1 MAIKLY
7 KSQQTPTTQSSNVEN
22 KAFVSMAEAGSI
34 GKAWKGM
41 VQTGEKLYAKHQDIK
56 TDNEILEKT
65 KEVMNGTDNYTG
77 LSEVTKTASTYN
89 DPDGA
94 GKYYNDQWQNIFDN
108 VNGSLSGKLA
118 QRKFKSWMTRQN
130 INDVNSIKTTTTGN
144 MIAHS
149 RVMKLDEIEIIKK
162 RIIFPQGKLDYD
174 SAITELNYAL
184 YGKKAEETFGSSLKT
199 VQDATFKEITLYNYK
214 NVPISEREAALK
226 KAETDDRMDA
236 KDVQTLKS
244 YFNQSN
250 GTSTDLIS
258 TSLATM
264 EKMSLTG
271 IVPDIA
277 KLESFEATLTAL
289 GNKPKLLKQIAEIKN
304 NTLLI
309 GTLNQMPPEEVQDVI
324 FGMREQINTNQKNG
338 KGTDEFTFNRLKLSE
353 QYLAT
358 LTKDLKSDLVTAL
371 STRNVIQF
379 QNIDL
384 QEFLYNGN
392 IGKDQFLDNL
402 ITRKS
407 QIQAAAN
414 RYNVEPKYLSEA
426 ETDGLIATFKKLDDP
441 EQIKEMTSVLAEG
454 FGLSTP
460 DVFRQINEKDNFL
473 AHIGG
478 MTLIAEGA
486 NLPGVEKA
494 IDGYLLSKNKN
505 IDIKISEN
513 DTAAITSKYR
523 ATFAENQKTFNTIVG
538 TANYIYQDMVYKSNK
553 RGDVFQRAMYDQAM
567 KMAMGENGEFGGS
580 TEYNGSD
587 VHVPNW
593 LERDEFEDIISWLGT
608 SSPDNLK
615 KATGYYIDGKDEF
628 GGEAVPGKP
637 MAKKGNEEPTD
648 LDIFSDGSDKKGKL
662 ILISVGYGKYK
673 VATGQHPSKGDPKY
687 AIDGNFINEGKNHLI
702 IDLNK
707 IKLEYAADKLKLANS
722 K

>member
-7 KSQQTPTTQSSNVEN
+7 KSQLQPTTEGSNVLNRN
-22 KAFVSMAEAGSI
+22 KVSMAEAASI
-34 GKAWKGM
+34 GNAWKGM
-41 VQTGEKLYAKHQDIK
+41 VRSGELLYAKHQDIK
-56 TDNEILEKT
+56 TDNEVAEKK
-65 KEVMNGTDNYTG
+65 KEVANGTDNYTG

-89 DPDGA
+89 DPDSA

-108 VNGSLSGKLA
+108 VNGTLSGKQA
-118 QRKFKSWMTRQN
+118 QRKFKSWMTSQN
-130 INDVNSIKTTTTGN
+130 ISDINSIKSITTGN
-144 MIAHS
+144 MIAHD
-149 RVMKLDEIEIIKK
+149 REMKLDNIETIKK
-162 RIIFPQGKLDYD
+162 RLVYPKSQLDYD
-174 SAITELNYAL
+174 AAIAESKEAL
-184 YGKKAEETFGSSLKT
+184 FGKKAQDTFGSELKG
-199 VQDATFKEITLYNYK
+199 VQDGFYKEVAFFTYK
-214 NVPISEREAALK
+214 NVPLAGRAEALEKAK
-226 KAETDDRMDA
+226 KDDRLDVE
-236 KDVQTLKS
+236 DVQKLISHFKT
-244 YFNQSN
+244 SN
-250 GTSTDLIS
+250 ATSTALIS
-258 TSLATM
+258 DSLASM
-264 EKMSLTG
+264 EKMSLSG
-271 IVPDIA
+271 VVPDVA
-277 KLESFEATLTAL
+277 TLKSYEATLTAL

-324 FGMREQINTNQKNG
+324 FGMREQINTNQQNG
-338 KGTDEFTFNRLKLSE
+338 KGTDEFTFKRLELSE
-353 QYLAT
+353 KYLAT

-392 IGKDQFLDNL
+392 VGKEQFLDNL

-407 QIQAAAN
+407 QIQAAAY

-426 ETDGLIATFKKLDDP
+426 ETDGLIATFKKLEDP
-441 EQIKEMTSVLAEG
+441 EKIKEMTSVLAEG
-454 FGLSTP
+454 FGLATP
-460 DVFRQINEKDNFL
+460 DLFRQINEKDNFL

-478 MTLIAEGA
+478 MTLIAEGS
-486 NLPGVEKA
+486 NLPGVDKA

-513 DTAAITSKYR
+513 DTAPITSKYR
-523 ATFAENQKTFNTIVG
+523 GTFLENQKTFNTIVG

-553 RGDVFQRAMYDQAM
+553 RGDVFQRSMYDQAM

-580 TEYNGSD
+580 TKYNGNE

-593 LERDEFEDIISWLGT
+593 LERDEFEGIMAWLGT
-608 SSPDNLK
+608 SPDNLK
-615 KATGYYIDGKDEF
+615 KATGYYTDAAGF
-628 GGEAVPGKP
+628 SAGELVPGKP
-637 MAKKGNEEPTD
+637 IGMYGDEKRDLNIFENGNP
-648 LDIFSDGSDKKGKL
+648 

-687 AIDGNFINEGKNHLI
+687 AIDGNFINQGNNHLI

-707 IKLEYAADKLKLANS
+707 IKLEWINS

>member
-7 KSQQTPTTQSSNVEN
+7 KSQLTPTTESSNVMN
-22 KAFVSMAEAGSI
+22 RNRVSMSEAASI
-34 GKAWKGM
+34 GNAWKGM
-41 VQTGEKLYAKHQDIK
+41 VRSGEKLYAKHQDIK
-56 TDNEILEKT
+56 TDNEVLEKT

-77 LSEVTKTASTYN
+77 LSEVTKTASTYT
-89 DPDGA
+89 DPDNA
-94 GKYYNDQWQNIFDN
+94 GKYYNDQWQSIFDN
-108 VNGSLSGKLA
+108 VNGSLSGKQA
-118 QRKFKSWMTRQN
+118 QRKFKNWMTKQN

-144 MIAHS
+144 MIAHNIS
-149 RVMKLDEIEIIKK
+149 MNLDKIETIKK
-162 RIIFPQGKLDYD
+162 RIIFPQSDHDYKT
-174 SAITELNYAL
+174 ATIELNNAL
-184 YGKKAEETFGSSLKT
+184 YGKKAEETFGNKLKSI
-199 VQDATFKEITLYNYK
+199 QDATFKEIALFSYK

-250 GTSTDLIS
+250 ETSTSLIS
-258 TSLATM
+258 DSLATM
-264 EKMSLTG
+264 EKMSLSG
-271 IVPDIA
+271 VVPDVA
-277 KLESFEATLTAL
+277 TLKSYEATLTAL

-324 FGMREQINTNQKNG
+324 FGMREQINTNQQNG
-338 KGTDEFTFNRLKLSE
+338 KGTDEFTFKRLELSE
-353 QYLAT
+353 KYLAT

-392 IGKDQFLDNL
+392 VGKEQFLDNL

-407 QIQAAAN
+407 QIQAAAY

-426 ETDGLIATFKKLDDP
+426 ETDGLIATFKKLEDP
-441 EQIKEMTSVLAEG
+441 EKIKEMTSVLAEG
-454 FGLSTP
+454 FGLATP
-460 DVFRQINEKDNFL
+460 DLFRQINEKDNFL

-478 MTLIAEGA
+478 MTLIAEGS
-486 NLPGVEKA
+486 NLPGVDKA

-513 DTAAITSKYR
+513 DTAPITSKYR
-523 ATFAENQKTFNTIVG
+523 GTFLENQKTFNTIVG

-553 RGDVFQRAMYDQAM
+553 RGDVFQRSMYDQAM

-580 TEYNGSD
+580 TKYNGNE

-593 LERDEFEDIISWLGT
+593 LERDEFEGIMAWLGT
-608 SSPDNLK
+608 SPDNLK
-615 KATGYYIDGKDEF
+615 KATGYYTDAAGF
-628 GGEAVPGKP
+628 SAGELVPGKP
-637 MAKKGNEEPTD
+637 IGMYGDEKRDLNIFEGGNP
-648 LDIFSDGSDKKGKL
+648 

-687 AIDGNFINEGKNHLI
+687 AIDGNFINQGNNHLI

-707 IKLEYAADKLKLANS
+707 IKLEWINS

>member
-7 KSQQTPTTQSSNVEN
+7 KSQLTPTTESSNVMN
-22 KAFVSMAEAGSI
+22 RNRVSMSEAASI
-34 GKAWKGM
+34 GNAWKGM
-41 VQTGEKLYAKHQDIK
+41 VKSGELLYAKHQDIK
-56 TDNEILEKT
+56 TDNEVAEKK
-65 KEVMNGTDNYTG
+65 KEVANGTDNYTG

-89 DPDGA
+89 DPDSA

-108 VNGSLSGKLA
+108 VNGTLSGKQA
-118 QRKFKSWMTRQN
+118 QRKFKSWMTSQN
-130 INDVNSIKTTTTGN
+130 ISDINSIKSITTGN
-144 MIAHS
+144 MIAHD
-149 RVMKLDEIEIIKK
+149 REMKLDNIETIKK
-162 RIIFPQGKLDYD
+162 RLVYPKSQLDYD
-174 SAITELNYAL
+174 AAIAESKEAL
-184 YGKKAEETFGSSLKT
+184 FGKKAQDTFGSELKG
-199 VQDATFKEITLYNYK
+199 VQDGFYKEVAFFTYK
-214 NVPISEREAALK
+214 NVPLAGRAEALEKAK
-226 KAETDDRMDA
+226 KDDRLDVE
-236 KDVQTLKS
+236 DVQKLISHFKT
-244 YFNQSN
+244 SN
-250 GTSTDLIS
+250 ATSTALIS
-258 TSLATM
+258 DSLASM
-264 EKMSLTG
+264 EKMSLSG
-271 IVPDIA
+271 VVPDVA
-277 KLESFEATLTAL
+277 TLKSYEATLTAL

-324 FGMREQINTNQKNG
+324 FGMREQINTNQQNG
-338 KGTDEFTFNRLKLSE
+338 KGTDEFTFKRLELSE
-353 QYLAT
+353 KYLAT

-392 IGKDQFLDNL
+392 VGKEQFLDNL

-407 QIQAAAN
+407 QIQAAAY

-426 ETDGLIATFKKLDDP
+426 ETDGLIATFKKLEDP
-441 EQIKEMTSVLAEG
+441 EKIKEMTSVLAEG
-454 FGLSTP
+454 FGLATP
-460 DVFRQINEKDNFL
+460 DLFRQINEKDNFL

-478 MTLIAEGA
+478 MTLIAEGL
-486 NLPGVEKA
+486 NLPGVDKA

-513 DTAAITSKYR
+513 DTAPITSKYR
-523 ATFAENQKTFNTIVG
+523 ATFLENQKTFNTIVG

-553 RGDVFQRAMYDQAM
+553 RGDVFQRSMYDQAM

-580 TEYNGSD
+580 TEYNGND

-593 LERDEFEDIISWLGT
+593 LERDEFEDIMAWLGT
-608 SSPDNLK
+608 SPDNLK
-615 KATGYYIDGKDEF
+615 KATGYYTDAAGF
-628 GGEAVPGKP
+628 SAGELVPGKP
-637 MAKKGNEEPTD
+637 IGMYGDEKRDLNIFENGNP
-648 LDIFSDGSDKKGKL
+648 

-687 AIDGNFINEGKNHLI
+687 AIDGNFINQGNNHLI

-707 IKLEYAADKLKLANS
+707 IKLEWINS

>member
-7 KSQQTPTTQSSNVEN
+7 KSQQTPTVQSSNVEN

-34 GKAWKGM
+34 GRAWKGM

-56 TDNEILEKT
+56 TDNEVAEKK

-89 DPDGA
+89 EPDGA

-118 QRKFKSWMTRQN
+118 QRKFKSWMTTQN
-130 INDVNSIKTTTTGN
+130 ISDINSIKSITTGN
-144 MIAHS
+144 MIAHDIE
-149 RVMKLDEIEIIKK
+149 MKLDNIETIKK
-162 RIIFPQGKLDYD
+162 RIVYPKSKLDYD
-174 SAITELNYAL
+174 AAIAESKVTLF
-184 YGKKAEETFGSSLKT
+184 GKKAEETFGSQLKGI
-199 VQDATFKEITLYNYK
+199 QDGFYKEVAFFTYK
-214 NVPISEREAALK
+214 NVPLAGRAEALE
-226 KAETDDRMDA
+226 KAKTDDRLDVE
-236 KDVQTLKS
+236 DVQKLISHFKT
-244 YFNQSN
+244 SN
-250 GTSTDLIS
+250 ATSTALIS
-258 TSLATM
+258 DDLSDMETM
-264 EKMSLTG
+264 SHSG
-271 IVPDIA
+271 VIPDVN
-277 KLESFEATLTAL
+277 KLLSYEATLTAL
-289 GNKPKLLKQIAEIKN
+289 GNKPKLLKQISEIKN
-304 NTLLI
+304 NI
-309 GTLNQMPPEEVQDVI
+309 VFVGTLNTMPPEQIKNVI
-324 FGMREQINTNQKNG
+324 LDLQSDINIGQKSG
-338 KGTDEFTFNRLKLSE
+338 KGTDELTFKKLQTAE
-353 QYLAT
+353 KYLSK
-358 LTKDLKSDLVTAL
+358 LNSDLQSDPISAVSNRGVIEIQNL
-371 STRNVIQF
+371 DIQDFLFEGNVGKE
-379 QNIDL
+379 
-384 QEFLYNGN
+384 EFLE
-392 IGKDQFLDNL
+392 NL
-402 ITRKS
+402 ITRNA
-407 QIQAAAN
+407 QAQSIAFN
-414 RYNVEPKYLSEA
+414 YGVEAKYLT
-426 ETDGLIATFKKLDDP
+426 ETETNTLVAAFKKLDDP
-441 EQIKEMTSVLAEG
+441 EQIKAITSILAQG
-454 FGLSTP
+454 FGQNTP

-478 MTLIAEGA
+478 MTLIAEDK
-486 NLPGVEKA
+486 NLPGIEKA

-580 TEYNGSD
+580 TEYNGND

-608 SSPDNLK
+608 SSSDNLK
-615 KATGYYIDGKDEF
+615 QATGNYVNGEF
-628 GGEAVPGKP
+628 VPGKP
-637 MAKKGNEEPTD
+637 IGKNGDEERV
-648 LDIFSDGSDKKGKL
+648 LDIFSDGSDKPSKL

-687 AIDGNFINEGKNHLI
+687 AIDGNYTNPGTNHLI

-707 IKLEYAADKLKLANS
+707 IRS
-722 K
+722 KWEISK

>member
-7 KSQQTPTTQSSNVEN
+7 KSQQTPTAQSSNVEN
-22 KAFVSMAEAGSI
+22 KAFVSMAEVQSI

-56 TDNEILEKT
+56 TDNEVAEKK

-89 DPDGA
+89 EPDGA

-118 QRKFKSWMTRQN
+118 QRKFKSWMTTQN
-130 INDVNSIKTTTTGN
+130 ISDINSIKSITTGN
-144 MIAHS
+144 MIAHDIE
-149 RVMKLDEIEIIKK
+149 MKLDNIETIKK
-162 RIIFPQGKLDYD
+162 RIVYPKSKLDYD
-174 SAITELNYAL
+174 AAIAESKVTLF
-184 YGKKAEETFGSSLKT
+184 GKKAEETFGSQLKGI
-199 VQDATFKEITLYNYK
+199 QDGFYKEVAFFTYK
-214 NVPISEREAALK
+214 NVPLAGRAEALE
-226 KAETDDRMDA
+226 KAKTDDRLDVE
-236 KDVQTLKS
+236 DVQKLISHFKT
-244 YFNQSN
+244 SN
-250 GTSTDLIS
+250 ATSTALIS
-258 TSLATM
+258 DDLSDMETM
-264 EKMSLTG
+264 SHSG
-271 IVPDIA
+271 VIPDVN
-277 KLESFEATLTAL
+277 KLLSYEATLTAL
-289 GNKPKLLKQIAEIKN
+289 GNKPKLLKQISEIKN
-304 NTLLI
+304 NI
-309 GTLNQMPPEEVQDVI
+309 VFVGTLNTMPPEQIKNVI
-324 FGMREQINTNQKNG
+324 LDLQSDINIGQKSG
-338 KGTDEFTFNRLKLSE
+338 KGTDELTFKKLQTAE
-353 QYLAT
+353 KYLSK
-358 LTKDLKSDLVTAL
+358 LNSDLQSDPISAVSNRGVIEIQNL
-371 STRNVIQF
+371 DIQDFLFEGNVGKE
-379 QNIDL
+379 
-384 QEFLYNGN
+384 EFLE
-392 IGKDQFLDNL
+392 NL
-402 ITRKS
+402 ITRNA
-407 QIQAAAN
+407 QAQSIAFN
-414 RYNVEPKYLSEA
+414 YGVEAKYLT
-426 ETDGLIATFKKLDDP
+426 ETETNTLVAAFKKLDDP
-441 EQIKEMTSVLAEG
+441 EQIKAITSILAQG
-454 FGLSTP
+454 FGQNTP

-478 MTLIAEGA
+478 MTLIAEDK
-486 NLPGVEKA
+486 NLPGIEKA

-580 TEYNGSD
+580 TEYNGND

-608 SSPDNLK
+608 SSSDNLK
-615 KATGYYIDGKDEF
+615 QATGNYVNGEF
-628 GGEAVPGKP
+628 VPGKP
-637 MAKKGNEEPTD
+637 IGKNGDEERV
-648 LDIFSDGSDKKGKL
+648 LDIFSDGSDKPSKL

-687 AIDGNFINEGKNHLI
+687 AIDGNYTNPGTNHLI

-707 IKLEYAADKLKLANS
+707 IRS
-722 K
+722 KWEISK